1 MISIAQKLKT
11 ARERSGMTQEAL
23 AAAAGGLSQAQIS
36 MYERGLVKPVD
47 EVAERILRAAK
58 PRPATLLSRHASRID
73 AIARRHSVTRVAVAV
88 GEEGDNPTLVVTMA
102 PTARPYDLSGFAVEV
117 EDLLDAPL
125 AVISEADAHG
135 AELERLVAA
144 ASPLVPDPGMPDPG
158 VPDPGS
164 PDSSVADASTADP
177 GTPDPSDA

>member
-1 MISIAQKLKT
+1 MISVAQKLKT

-58 PRPATLLSRHASRID
+58 PRPAMLLGRHASRID
-73 AIARRHSVTRVAVAV
+73 AIARRHSVTRVAVAPA
-88 GEEGDNPTLVVTMA
+88 EEGGAPTLVVTMD

-117 EDLLDAPL
+117 EDLLDTPL
-125 AVISEADAHG
+125 AVISAADAHG

-144 ASPLVPDPGMPDPG
+144 ASPLVPDPGMPYASM
-158 VPDPGS
+158 PDQS
-164 PDSSVADASTADP
+164 TADASDV
-177 GTPDPSDA
+177 